1 MQRKILIVLA
11 CLVYVVQLNSQ
22 ATGNNV
28 TAIGNNVLNGG
39 NNLYHPN
46 PVTHPAPNMHPTTNQ
61 YLIEATVLY
70 HANAESY
77 IAVFG
82 VSEEADNAASA
93 NSSIN
98 DRIASFR
105 QNLYQIGVGEEDVFV
120 DLITQTR
127 VYDYQMVD
135 ATTAKEKMTGIELK
149 KNVHVSF
156 TQMDMLEE
164 MMLAAAR
171 ENIYDIVKID
181 YVVKNMDEIYHEM
194 QTSALATI
202 NRKKEL
208 YMTLEEKKYAGNPFI
223 MKFEKGAVQPLHSYK
238 NYVAH
243 ETNLMNFRPGLKSK
257 ANLVKLSARRMKTFY
272 FDPLPAEQFDSVINA
287 YSVEPTVQL
296 TLKLQVRY
304 DVL

>member
-1 MQRKILIVLA
+1 MQRNILIVFISLIYFA
-11 CLVYVVQLNSQ
+11 QLNGQ

-28 TAIGNNVLNGG
+28 IAPESNVRLGG
-39 NNLYHPN
+39 NNLYQPP
-46 PVTHPAPNMHPTTNQ
+46 PVIHSYVNMHPTANQ
-61 YLIEATVLY
+61 YLIEANVLY
-70 HANAESY
+70 HAVAERY

-82 VSEEADNAASA
+82 VSEVAEDAEQA
-93 NSSIN
+93 NRNIN
-98 DRIASFR
+98 DRIAAFR
-105 QNLYQIGVGEEDVFV
+105 NSLYQIGVGEEDVFI

-127 VYDYQMVD
+127 VYDFKMVD

-149 KNVHVSF
+149 KNVHVTF
-156 TQMDMLEE
+156 THMDMLED
-164 MMLAAAR
+164 MMLAAAK
-171 ENIYDIVKID
+171 EDIYDIVEID
-181 YVVKNMDEIYHEM
+181 YVLKNMDEIYHEM

-223 MKFEKGAVQPLHSYK
+223 MKFEKGAVQPLNSYK

-243 ETNLMNFRPGLKSK
+243 ETNFVGFRPGQKSK

-272 FDPLPAEQFDSVINA
+272 FDPLPEEQFDTVINA